1 MTGVFRAQ
9 IGPMGVDVGFS
20 KRGFLG
26 RETTV
31 PVDDWHTE
39 GADREILRALLAL
52 RDQGRAVENGSRLRL
67 TFADAAALSSTVS
80 DILGFPPLSELGLAV
95 SLRGRVE
102 SPDGIL
108 RLRWVD
114 RTAREVFPVRTGFLI
129 ELGLRSGRLSP
140 QLLSIV
146 EATAGYNETQGGE
159 TNERIAAWMPVQRAL
174 AAISGEVVRRDGF
187 LETFT
192 IYQAGAFALD
202 VSEDSTFAP
211 SLMGRESAAN
221 LDDNAPADEIPAT
234 GDPAPVD
241 HDDITS
247 RPLLSPDDQRTFG
260 KAFAAGSSTRSAYGL
275 GLNRFVLI
283 DAALRTALDVVR
295 RYQRAPEPERREFLR
310 NPRQAIA
317 AALEAGGETATQS
330 AELFVETGGYSDR
343 IARLG
348 LWEKPKIPWMTRVP
362 NDWLPE
368 SGWVESGEPVEP
380 IPLSDDELAA
390 YERAYDEA
398 EARGEP
404 TVVIRGVPIPIDS
417 VPGLLEAERRRS
429 DEARRRDTST
439 ADGHTEEPQQRLVL
453 VIEKTNFDAADYCLA
468 LERRQARVPLAV
480 PMHLMG
486 PDRLKPHQAEGFDW
500 LVDAWRAGW
509 PGVLLADDMGL
520 GKTFQALSFM
530 AWLREH
536 MSRAGAK
543 PVLVVAPTAL
553 LRNWEKEAADRLRSG
568 ALGKLVRAYGSD
580 LTNLRLSS
588 DRRAD
593 MGETLDRRQLRDADW
608 ILTTYETLTDHERAF
623 APIEYGLIVFDEM
636 QKVKAP
642 DTLNTKAARAMNAD
656 FVLGLTGT
664 PIENRMEDLWCI
676 FDRVTPGYLG
686 DLKSFSSTYNET
698 RPDNLSLLKARLDQP
713 VQTANSQLSAPPV
726 MKRRMK
732 SDVLEGLPRKQEE
745 RYNDPM
751 PTAQAAAY
759 RQVVSE
765 ALREKARDPGFM
777 LKTLHAM
784 RGISLHPD
792 NPAEADV
799 STGARFEAFADR
811 SARLSR
817 MIAVLRDIERRGQ
830 KALIFVEF
838 LEMQHLVA
846 DGISTLFNLP
856 HRLDVINGSVPGEK
870 RLGIVER
877 FSSRGLGFDVLI
889 LSPRAAGVGL
899 NITAA
904 NHVIHLSRW
913 WNPAVEDQCNDRA
926 YRIGQNLP
934 VTIHIPI
941 ATLPE
946 LPDGSFDQRLDALL
960 TRKRELSRHML
971 APPTSTSDVSELFGA
986 TVDQAS
992 RK

>member
-1 MTGVFRAQ
+1 MAGVFRAR
-9 IGPMGVDVGFS
+9 IGPTAVDVDFS
-20 KRGFLG
+20 TRGLLG
-26 RETTV
+26 REK
-31 PVDDWHTE
+31 PIPLGDWHTE
-39 GADREILRALLAL
+39 GADRGVLRALLAL
-52 RDQGRAVENGSRLRL
+52 RDQGRAVESGSGLRL
-67 TFADAAALSSTVS
+67 NFTDAAALPSPTA
-80 DILGFPPLSELGLAV
+80 DIIGLPPLSDLGLAV
-95 SLRGRVE
+95 SLSGHIER
-102 SPDGIL
+102 SDGML

-114 RTAREVFPVRTGFLI
+114 RTAREVFPVRR
-129 ELGLRSGRLSP
+129 GLLVESGQRSGRLSAE
-140 QLLSIV
+140 LLDLI
-146 EATAGYNETQGGE
+146 EAAEHYNKTFGQEAG
-159 TNERIAAWMPVQRAL
+159 ERIAAWMPVQRSL
-174 AAISGEVVRRDGF
+174 ASISSEVAKRDGF

-192 IYQAGAFALD
+192 LYQAGAFALD

-211 SLMGRESAAN
+211 SLMGKESAVS
-221 LDDNAPADEIPAT
+221 LEDNAPADDISRSEPSPTIDT
-234 GDPAPVD
+234 
-241 HDDITS
+241 DDIAS
-247 RPLLSPDDQRTFG
+247 RPLLSADDQRTFG
-260 KAFAAGSSTRSAYGL
+260 KAFATGSATRSAYGL
-275 GLNRFVLI
+275 GRNRFVLM
-283 DAALRTALDVVR
+283 DPALRVALDVVR
-295 RYQRAPEPERREFLR
+295 RYQQAPEPERREFLR

-317 AALEAGGETATQS
+317 AALEATGETATQS

-348 LWEKPKIPWMTRVP
+348 LWEKPRIPWMSRAP

-368 SGWVESGEPVEP
+368 SGWVENGDPVEVP
-380 IPLSDDELAA
+380 PLNDDEIAA
-390 YERAYDEA
+390 YEKAYEEA
-398 EARGEP
+398 EARGDP

-429 DEARRRDTST
+429 VDARVRD
-439 ADGHTEEPQQRLVL
+439 ADSAGGAAAEPQQRLVL
-453 VIEKTNFDAADYCLA
+453 VIEKTNFDAADYYLA
-468 LERRQARVPLAV
+468 FERRQARVPLV
-480 PMHLMG
+480 LPSHLMG
-486 PDRLKPHQAEGFDW
+486 PDKLKPHQAEGFDW
-500 LVDAWRAGW
+500 LVEAWRAGW

-536 MSRAGAK
+536 MSRAGSK

-553 LRNWEKEAADRLRSG
+553 LRNWEKEAADRLSPE

-580 LTNLRLSS
+580 LAKLRVSP

-593 MGETLDRRQLRDADW
+593 MGETLDRQQLRDADW

-676 FDRVTPGYLG
+676 FDRITPGYLG
-686 DLKSFSSTYNET
+686 DLKSFSSKYNET
-698 RPDNLSLLKARLDQP
+698 HPDNLALLKTRLDQP
-713 VQTANSQLSAPPV
+713 VKGENSQLSAPPV

-732 SDVLEGLPRKQEE
+732 SDVLEGLPKKHEE
-745 RYNDPM
+745 RYSDLM
-751 PTAQAAAY
+751 PQAQATAY

-765 ALREKARDPGFM
+765 ALREKNRDQGFM

-799 STGARFEAFADR
+799 STGGRFEAFAGR

-817 MIAVLRDIERRGQ
+817 MVAVLRDIERRGQ

-838 LEMQHLVA
+838 LEMQHAVA

-877 FSSRGLGFDVLI
+877 FSSRGVGFDALV
-889 LSPRAAGVGL
+889 LSPRAAGIGL

-934 VTIHIPI
+934 VTVHIPI

-971 APPTSTSDVSELFGA
+971 APPTSTSDVSDLFGA

-992 RK
+992 RQ